1 MLSVDE
7 QNGQLDERIGP
18 NGEPQLQLT
27 EMTEMRPW
35 PVDAEHVLDRDA
47 RHATDLDDGDGANA
61 HSCDMELRLDL
72 KPPLE
77 VTIDSCASADPDG
90 QSSERATH
98 SGSARACGS
107 LCCRWSGRSMP

>member
-1 MLSVDE
+1 MMSVDD
-7 QNGQLDERIGP
+7 QNGQLDERIGQ
-18 NGEPQLQLT
+18 NGEPQLHLT
-27 EMTEMRPW
+27 ELRPW
-35 PVDAEHVLDRDA
+35 PVDAEHV
-47 RHATDLDDGDGANA
+47 TDLAMDRDDGDDASA

-72 KPPLE
+72 KPPVE
-77 VTIDSCASADPDG
+77 VAIDSCASADPDG

>member
-1 MLSVDE
+1 MMSVDD

-27 EMTEMRPW
+27 ELTQLRPW
-35 PVDAEHVLDRDA
+35 PVDAEHVTDRDA
-47 RHATDLDDGDGANA
+47 RHATDLDNGDDASA

-72 KPPLE
+72 KPPVE
-77 VTIDSCASADPDG
+77 VAIDSCASADPDG

-98 SGSARACGS
+98 SGFARACGP
-107 LCCRWSGRSMP
+107 LCRRCCG